1 VVTGDL
7 RDRIA
12 KTLQASDDATTRGH
26 AGVLDAYY
34 PMADALLPLFAEV
47 EANARREAADE
58 RAAKQIASE
67 AADRFRDV
75 LSEVLGYPD
84 ENPGDDALVVAL
96 REHFG
101 KTGPEP
107 RRWRDFVTSARAVV
121 DQIEGEVVTD
131 DLPGMW
137 EMADL
142 TGGETDTT
150 PPSPCRL
157 GYIEYDGFQYCHEH
171 FGWVIPGS
179 GTTLTCDR
187 AVNRVRAALGDTTPT
202 DGARQ
207 ACLDAWPEAENG
219 AYHPSCC
226 RFPKSC
232 SVPS

>member
-1 VVTGDL
+1 VGVVTGDL

-47 EANARREAADE
+47 EANARREAANE

-121 DQIEGEVVTD
+121 DQIEGE
-131 DLPGMW
+131 
-137 EMADL
+137 
-142 TGGETDTT
+142 
-150 PPSPCRL
+150 S
-157 GYIEYDGFQYCHEH
+157 
-171 FGWVIPGS
+171 
-179 GTTLTCDR
+179 
-187 AVNRVRAALGDTTPT
+187 
-202 DGARQ
+202 
-207 ACLDAWPEAENG
+207 
-219 AYHPSCC
+219 
-226 RFPKSC
+226 
-232 SVPS
+232 